1 MTLPER
7 CQNLRAQIERRNELR
22 RAHHDAKAFRER
34 TSEFLEIRSALSLDF
49 ARAQVLKKK
58 TVALGKMPG
67 VAVALRLLKE
77 CETGLETNPTESSKD
92 FGLLKRSLEKCRKDL
107 SSAVEQALDSLNRDL
122 PSIDESFLKL
132 VELVPG
138 YATRVARIREERDR
152 LGRGT
157 DFKSKNAQELEE
169 FLDRR
174 DALRELADQLDP
186 TEFPEDVLD
195 FFRAA
200 RRGGGAPLEKFTDNV
215 QQWLSERGLLKT
227 VRVVI
232 QN

>member
-1 MTLPER
+1 VTLPER
-7 CQNLRAQIERRNELR
+7 CRNVRTQIDRRNELR

-34 TSEFLEIRSALSLDF
+34 TSEFLGIRSAVSLEF
-49 ARAQVLKKK
+49 AKAQVLKRK
-58 TVALGKMPG
+58 TVTLGKTPVAAVALG
-67 VAVALRLLKE
+67 LLEE
-77 CETGLETNPTESSKD
+77 CKNGLEANPSESSKD
-92 FGLLKRSLEKCRKDL
+92 FGPLKRSLEKVRKDL
-107 SSAVEQALDSLNRDL
+107 SSAVEKALESVNRDL

-132 VELVPG
+132 VELIPG

-152 LGRGT
+152 LHRGT
-157 DFKSKNAQELEE
+157 DLKSKNAEELEQ

-186 TEFPEDVLD
+186 AEFPEDVLE
-195 FFRAA
+195 FFKAA
-200 RRGGGAPLEKFTDNV
+200 RRGGAPLEKFTDSV
-215 QQWLSERGLLKT
+215 QEWLSQRGLLKN